1 MKQPNSV
8 SFKSLMLRALPA
20 PFENLLRKM
29 LGRPAH
35 RAELEGE
42 KPASWYDRAFEEAEG
57 YSAHYSRS
65 PYYVSWTVILDRI
78 RRAGVKS
85 VLEVACGPG
94 QLACA
99 LRDSGLLQTYQGF
112 DFSAKRVAAA
122 RAACRGFAFEVADAF
137 TTTLFETVAYDVVIA
152 TEFLE
157 HVNEDLR
164 VIERIRPGAR
174 FIGTVPNYPY
184 VSHVRHFVDV
194 AAVSERYAA
203 MFDDFTVVPIVRDE
217 RGNVLYIMEGQKRP
231 PNRPAPIPGG
241 S

>member
-1 MKQPNSV
+1 MP
-8 SFKSLMLRALPA
+8 FKSLIVRALPA
-20 PFENLLRKM
+20 PIENLLRKM
-29 LGRPAH
+29 LGRPAY
-35 RAELEGE
+35 RAESTGE
-42 KPASWYDRAFEEAEG
+42 KPASWYDQAFEEAEG

-78 RRAGVKS
+78 RHAGVTS

-99 LRDSGLLQTYQGF
+99 LRDSGLLQAYQGF
-112 DFSAKRVAAA
+112 DFADKRLAAA
-122 RAACRGFAFEVADAF
+122 RAACPGFAFEVADAF
-137 TTTLFETVAYDVVIA
+137 TTPLFDTVPYDVVIA

-157 HVNEDLR
+157 HVNEDLQ

-184 VSHVRHFVDV
+184 VSHVRHFADV
-194 AAVSERYAA
+194 AAVCARYAA
-203 MFDDFTVVPIVRDE
+203 LFDDFTVAPIVRDQQ
-217 RGNVLYIMEGQKRP
+217 GHVLYILEGRKRP
-231 PNRPAPIPGG
+231 PVPRVPMPSG